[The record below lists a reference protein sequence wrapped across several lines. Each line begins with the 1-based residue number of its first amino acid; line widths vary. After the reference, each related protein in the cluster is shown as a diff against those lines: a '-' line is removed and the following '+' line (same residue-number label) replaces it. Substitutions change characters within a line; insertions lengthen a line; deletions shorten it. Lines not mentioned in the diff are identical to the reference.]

1 MVNVSHHSDDRWSRN
16 KVFLA
21 VSLFAASLDLFG
33 EVGGHKLYLVA
44 ELLGDKHKRL
54 CVKPL
59 VDGNHK
65 TQIHA
70 SLDDLVDWSVVHKG
84 GEVVHGHELGDLE
97 DLLLGYLLC
106 HLLLGLGRGLLPLLL
121 SVLGSEVVLLVVVHP
136 GVGLLDLLLD
146 LLLHRLLLLL
156 GHGRLE
162 AVRPTVALLAA
173 LALLLSLLGILVL
186 ILAGTVVS
194 LLAFLRHVNLLA
206 SLGYSLSLLVTLLRL
221 ELGQVN
227 LPQDFEPRGGT
238 LLRWLFLL
246 GLRLLRLCL
255 SLRLCLLLVSGFRL
269 FLPLSGRKFPLVLA
283 HRSLAATDIL
293 PWSRGCRLR
302 GNVLDGFIHL
312 FLRLGFGHDFLLR
325 LLDHRTLLDMLCL
338 GFRFRFLYL
347 LLDRRLGLRL
357 WLRLWFRLWLWL
369 SHRLHFLFALRFRL
383 FMNSGLRFR
392 FRLDRSEDGCLDD
405 SFPYRFIL
413 FLFGAFLLLSGC
425 LFQNLVE
432 FDVNL
437 FRSLLVGLVLLELL
451 VNRRKKILR
460 DFHVRIGFD
469 LNSLAGQK
477 VHKFLK
483 PDVVSLDD
491 FI

>member
-1 MVNVSHHSDDRWSRN
+1 
-16 KVFLA
+16 
-21 VSLFAASLDLFG
+21 
-33 EVGGHKLYLVA
+33 
-44 ELLGDKHKRL
+44 
-54 CVKPL
+54 
-59 VDGNHK
+59 
-65 TQIHA
+65 
-70 SLDDLVDWSVVHKG
+70 
-84 GEVVHGHELGDLE
+84 
-97 DLLLGYLLC
+97 
-106 HLLLGLGRGLLPLLL
+106 
-121 SVLGSEVVLLVVVHP
+121 
-136 GVGLLDLLLD
+136 
-146 LLLHRLLLLL
+146 
-156 GHGRLE
+156 
-162 AVRPTVALLAA
+162 
-173 LALLLSLLGILVL
+173 
-186 ILAGTVVS
+186 
-194 LLAFLRHVNLLA
+194 
-206 SLGYSLSLLVTLLRL
+206 
-221 ELGQVN
+221 
-227 LPQDFEPRGGT
+227 
-238 LLRWLFLL
+238 
-246 GLRLLRLCL
+246 
-255 SLRLCLLLVSGFRL
+255 
-269 FLPLSGRKFPLVLA
+269 
-283 HRSLAATDIL
+283 
-293 PWSRGCRLR
+293 
-302 GNVLDGFIHL
+302 
-312 FLRLGFGHDFLLR
+312 
-325 LLDHRTLLDMLCL
+325 MLCL

-383 FMNSGLRFR
+383 FMNSSLRFR

-460 DFHVRIGFD
+460 DLHVRIGFD